1 VTTTKSEPGL
11 RIMHGKVPAARLD
24 LIEKIAARARSA
36 ERRAPLDTGEF
47 VHAYY
52 RGVSEE
58 DLAARSHDNLAGAA
72 LRHLESAAARKPGE
86 SIVEVFN
93 PDPDREGF
101 SSPHTVILVTTD
113 DMPFLVDSMGI
124 VVNQCQLAVHFLAH
138 PILAVR
144 RDARGRLR
152 GLAHDASP
160 GGDGAISESW
170 QLFEVDRETEP
181 ERLATLRERITTM
194 LDDVRHA
201 TRDWKAM
208 REKALAIAAELEES
222 TPDAVGK
229 PDVVEARE
237 LLEWMEDNH
246 FTFLGYREYRLRRG
260 RTNDVLEPLPETGL
274 GILAPGRKRAPATR
288 PTVLSGEIRDYARE
302 KDLLIITKA
311 NTISTVHRATYLDY
325 VSVKTFNAQG
335 EVNGE
340 RRFLGLWTS
349 TAYSRSPREI
359 PVLRHKVQRVVSHFG
374 LAPTSHDAKAV
385 MHVLETYPRDELFQA
400 NVPDLIRIV
409 RGIVNLYERQQ
420 VRLFV
425 RRDAFRRFYSCMV
438 YIPRDRYTTQ
448 VRQRIE
454 TIAREEFHGTA
465 IESQVQLSD
474 SVLARVMMLVR
485 TNPGDAHRADIA
497 RIEQRFADAV
507 RTWADGLKG
516 ALLATHEEAE
526 ALRLNSRY
534 AQHFP
539 PAYQADSTPQEAVAD
554 LVHLEALQGGQAAL
568 RMSLARDA
576 QQSASK
582 LHFRL
587 FRRDTPIP
595 ISDVLPMMENLG
607 LKVISER
614 PYEIRLPGRDTLWIQ
629 DFELE
634 NRSGNAVDLDASGA
648 RLQDA
653 FAAVWQGQ
661 ADNDGV
667 NRLVLAAGLT
677 WRESMVLRAYSR
689 YLVQTGLPFSQAYME
704 QVLSAN
710 AGISALLSRQFVTLF
725 DPSLPSA
732 QRTATLAEVQEKLA
746 DALDAVTSLDEDRIL
761 RAFAAAI
768 GATLRTNYYQKDVS
782 GDPKP
787 YLSLKFDP
795 EKVKDLPLP
804 RPMFE
809 VFVYSTRVEGVHLR
823 KGKVARGGIRWS
835 DRREDFRTEVLG
847 LMKAQNVKNTVIV
860 PVGAKGGFV
869 PKRLPSGNR
878 EEVQREVVS
887 CYQTFIRGLL
897 DLADNISGS
906 DVVPPADTVRRDPD
920 DSYLVVAADKGT
932 ASFSDIAN
940 KISSEYGFWLG
951 DAFASGG
958 SAGYDHK
965 KMAITSR
972 GAWECVKR
980 HFREIGIDTQT
991 TDFTAFGIGDMSG
1004 DVFGNGMLRSP
1015 HIRLLAAFDHR
1026 HIFIDPDPDAA
1037 AGFAE
1042 RQRLFNLPRSSWED
1056 YDPKVISR
1064 GGGVHSRQAKSITL
1078 TDEVR
1083 KLLGIDAATATPNEL
1098 IRAILR
1104 MPVDLFWNGGIG
1116 TYVKSSRETHADIGD
1131 RANDAVR
1138 INGNELRA
1146 RVVGEGGNL
1155 GFSQLGRVEYA
1166 LAGGRI
1172 NTDFIDNSGGVNC
1185 SDVEVNIKILLN
1197 GLVQGGKLKRTER
1210 DKLLAEMTDEV
1221 AELVLRNNY
1230 LQGQAISTL
1239 EAHAAE
1245 RFNEHMHVVRVLQQ
1259 SGDLD
1264 RALEFLPGEEEV
1276 AERRKQRRG
1285 LTRPELAIVLAYSK
1299 IWLNSKLV
1307 HSNVPEDP
1315 YLSKELERYFPSP
1328 IVRRF
1333 RQYLPRHRLRR
1344 EIIATATANS
1354 LVNRM
1359 GPVFALRAQEDTGAA
1374 PADIARAYTIAREV
1388 FGIRDLWTAIEGLD
1402 NKVAA
1407 ATQYAMMY
1415 QTSRLLRHMTYWF
1428 LQNYPTDLEIEKAV
1442 SRFAPGV
1449 ELLMSNLHTVL
1460 AGNDLR
1466 RYREAVAA
1474 SVATGVPEMIA
1485 QRVAGLLPMNS
1496 ALDLVEVAQQHD
1508 VPVELTAATYFLLGE
1523 RLGLDW
1529 VRDQVEGL
1537 VSDGHWQA
1545 VARST
1550 LRDNLYS
1557 LQRGLAAKVLASGKV
1572 KEAEPAV
1579 DGWLAGRRQQIDYLQ
1594 QTFRE
1599 MKNAR
1604 TDFPTLS
1611 VALQAVRRLAEAR

>member
-1 VTTTKSEPGL
+1 
-11 RIMHGKVPAARLD
+11 MHGKIPAARLE
-24 LIEKIAARARSA
+24 LIEKIAAQARSA
-36 ERRAPLDTGEF
+36 ERRAPVDAAEF
-47 VHAYY
+47 VQAYY

-58 DLAARSHDNLAGAA
+58 DLAARSYDNLAGAA
-72 LRHLESAAARKPGE
+72 LRHLESATTRKPGE
-86 SIVEVFN
+86 SLVEVFN
-93 PDPDREGF
+93 PDPNREGF
-101 SSPHTVILVTTD
+101 TSAHTVILATTD
-113 DMPFLVDSMGI
+113 DTPFLVDSMGI
-124 VVNQCQLAVHFLAH
+124 VLNQCQLAVHFLAH
-138 PILAVR
+138 PILTVH

-152 GLAHDASP
+152 GLAEDP
-160 GGDGAISESW
+160 GDGAMNVAGRGAINESW
-170 QLFEVDRETEP
+170 QQFEVDRETDP
-181 ERLATLRERITTM
+181 ERLATLRERIINM

-201 TRDWKAM
+201 TKDWKAM
-208 REKALAIAAELEES
+208 RGKALAIAKSLEDK
-222 TPDAVGK
+222 TPDEVGK
-229 PDVVEARE
+229 PEIAEARE
-237 LLEWMEDNH
+237 LLQWMEDNH
-246 FTFLGYREYRLRRG
+246 FTFLGYREYRLKRG
-260 RTNDVLEPLPETGL
+260 RSHDVLEPVSDSGL
-274 GILAPGRKRAPATR
+274 GILSADRKHPRETR
-288 PTVLSGEIRDYARE
+288 PTVLTGEIRDYARE

-311 NTISTVHRATYLDY
+311 NATSTVHRATYLDY
-325 VSVKTFNAQG
+325 VSVKTFNAHG
-335 EVNGE
+335 EVSGE
-340 RRFLGLWTS
+340 HRFLGLWTS
-349 TAYSRSPREI
+349 TAYSKSPREI

-454 TIAREEFHGTA
+454 AIAREEFHATA

-474 SVLARVMMLVR
+474 SVLARLMMLVR
-485 TNPGDAHRADIA
+485 TDPGDLHRADVP
-497 RIEQRFADAV
+497 RVEQRFAQAV
-507 RTWADGLKG
+507 RTWGDGFKE
-516 ALLATHEEAE
+516 ALLATHDEAT

-534 AQHFP
+534 AAHFP
-539 PAYQADSTPQEAVAD
+539 PAYQADSTPQAAVGD
-554 LVHLEALQGGQAAL
+554 LVHLEALQSGMGAL
-568 RMSLARDA
+568 RMSLGRDP
-576 QQSASK
+576 QQSSSK

-614 PYEIRLPGRDTLWIQ
+614 PYEIRLPSRDTLWIQ

-634 NRSGNAVDLDASGA
+634 NRSNKPVDLDASGA

-653 FAAVWQGQ
+653 FAAVWQGL
-661 ADNDGV
+661 AENDGF
-667 NRLVLAAGLT
+667 NRLVLAAGLA
-677 WRESMVLRAYSR
+677 WREAMVLRAYSR

-710 AGISALLSRQFVTLF
+710 AEISLLLSRQFATLF
-725 DPSLPSA
+725 DPALPAA
-732 QRTATLAEVQEKLA
+732 QRSAALEEIQDALAS
-746 DALDAVTSLDEDRIL
+746 ALDAVTSLDEDRIL
-761 RAFAAAI
+761 RAYAAAI
-768 GATLRTNYYQKDVS
+768 GATLRTNHYQKDVS
-782 GDPKP
+782 GDSKP

-795 EKVKDLPLP
+795 EKVKDLPQP

-823 KGKVARGGIRWS
+823 KGKVARGGLRWS

-869 PKRLPSGNR
+869 PKRLPTGNR

-897 DLADNISGS
+897 DLADNISGAE
-906 DVVPPADTVRRDPD
+906 VVPPADTVRRDPD
-920 DSYLVVAADKGT
+920 DSYFVVAADKGT
-932 ASFSDIAN
+932 ATFSDIAN
-940 KISSEYGFWLG
+940 KISSDYGFWLG

-980 HFREIGIDTQT
+980 HFREFGVDTQT
-991 TDFTAFGIGDMSG
+991 TDFTACGIGDMSG

-1026 HIFIDPDPDAA
+1026 HIFLDPEPDAQA
-1037 AGFAE
+1037 SFAE

-1056 YDPKVISR
+1056 YDKALISG
-1064 GGGVHSRQAKSITL
+1064 GGGVHSRQSKSIAL
-1078 TDEVR
+1078 TAEAR
-1083 KLLGIDAATATPNEL
+1083 QLLGIDAPGAAPNEV
-1098 IRAILR
+1098 IRAILKL
-1104 MPVDLFWNGGIG
+1104 PVDLFWNGGIG
-1116 TYVKSSRETHADIGD
+1116 TYVKSSHETHADIGD

-1166 LAGGRI
+1166 LAGGRL

-1264 RALEFLPGEEEV
+1264 PALEFLPREEET
-1276 AERRKQRRG
+1276 AERRKQGLG

-1299 IWLNSKLV
+1299 IWLNSKLI

-1328 IVRRF
+1328 VVKRF
-1333 RQYLPRHRLRR
+1333 RQYLPKHRLRR
-1344 EIIATATANS
+1344 EIIVTATANS

-1388 FGIRDLWTAIEGLD
+1388 FGMRELWSSIEGLD
-1402 NKVAA
+1402 NNVAA

-1428 LQNYPTDLEIEKAV
+1428 LQNYATELEIEKSV
-1442 SRFAPGV
+1442 SRFAPDV
-1449 ELLMSNLHTVL
+1449 ELLMSNLDKVL
-1460 AGNDLR
+1460 AGNDLK

-1474 SVATGVPEMIA
+1474 SVRTGVPETIA

-1496 ALDLVEVAQQHD
+1496 ALDIVEVGQSQS
-1508 VPVELTAATYFLLGE
+1508 VGVELTAAAYFLLGE

-1529 VRDQVEGL
+1529 IRDQVEGL
-1537 VSDGHWQA
+1537 AIEGHWQA

-1557 LQRGLAAKVLASGKV
+1557 LQRGLTAKVLAGGKV

-1579 DGWLAGRRQQIDYLQ
+1579 DGWLSSRRQQIEYLQ
-1594 QTFRE
+1594 QTFSE
-1599 MKNAR
+1599 MKSAAA
-1604 TDFPTLS
+1604 DFPTLS